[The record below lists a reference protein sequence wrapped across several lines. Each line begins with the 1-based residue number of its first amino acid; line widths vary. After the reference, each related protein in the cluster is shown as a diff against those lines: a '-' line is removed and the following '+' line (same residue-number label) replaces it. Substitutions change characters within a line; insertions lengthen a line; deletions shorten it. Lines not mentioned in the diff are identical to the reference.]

1 MKIYLQS
8 ITIENFKG
16 IKEFTAFFG
25 KETTIKG
32 ANATGKSTL
41 VDSFLWLLTGKD
53 SENRADFEI
62 KTVDEKN
69 DPIHHLQHSVTGVLN
84 IDGEAVVLKRVYQ
97 EIWRKTQGE
106 QEPHLAG
113 NETLYFWNDV
123 PLKQKEYS
131 AKINDLIQP
140 DLLKLITN
148 PFYFASLKKDI
159 RRAMLIDIA
168 NVPSS
173 ESLLAS
179 EKYQELKNYLSG
191 KSIQEFKKEVA
202 YKKKQK
208 KDELAS
214 IPGKIQERTS
224 MIPSLLPDFTKISSE
239 ISEKEKELKN
249 IDSSI
254 SDLNKQAE
262 EENKSFLESQKKLR
276 DLQSQ
281 ITKIENDTRSDFNKK
296 SSAKREKINDLRSEI
311 ETQKNELPR
320 IEANI
325 YDLEAKIKAKE
336 QEKEDKLAEWYAENE
351 KALSISDDFI
361 CPTCGQPLPEEMKE
375 KKVETLTS
383 SFNLNKTKKLDEI
396 VKEGNSIKEAIAS
409 YEKNIEIYKSKK
421 KECEDKIKS
430 LQDDL
435 AVAEN
440 EKGATETV
448 DTMLFNNDA
457 YQMAKKLYD
466 SLNESKEEAKSADT
480 SEYTQ
485 KQNVLRNEISDLK
498 IQLSKKGD
506 IDTNKARIVE
516 LEKREKELSSQIA
529 ELDGLEFKAFEFEQD
544 QITAVETAVN
554 SKFDIVKIKMF
565 NEQLNGGTESTC
577 EILVNGVLFEAAN
590 SAGKLSAGLD
600 IIKTF
605 SKYYDKEAPI
615 FCDNR
620 ESVTT
625 IPEIESQI
633 INLYVDPTYT
643 KLTVL

>member
-8 ITIENFKG
+8 ITLENFKG

-69 DPIHHLQHSVTGVLN
+69 DPIHHLQHSVTGVLD
-84 IDGEAVVLKRVYQ
+84 IDGESVVLKRVYQ

-106 QEPHLAG
+106 QEAHLAG

-140 DLLKLITN
+140 DILKLITN
-148 PFYFASLKKDI
+148 PFYFVSLKKDI

-179 EKYQELKNYLSG
+179 DKYEELQNYLSG
-191 KSIQEFKKEVA
+191 KSIQDFKKEVA
-202 YKKKQK
+202 YKKKGYNE
-208 KDELAS
+208 ELKS
-214 IPGKIQERTS
+214 IPGKIQERTA
-224 MIPSLLPDFTKISSE
+224 MIPSELPDFAKISSE
-239 ISEKEKELKN
+239 ISKREKELKD
-249 IDSSI
+249 IDASI
-254 SDLNKQAE
+254 SDLNKQVE
-262 EENKSFLESQKKLR
+262 EDNKLFTANQKKIR
-276 DLQSQ
+276 ELQSQ
-281 ITKIENDTRSDFNKK
+281 VTKIENDTRADFNKK
-296 SSAKREKINDLRSEI
+296 SSDKRERINDLRSKI
-311 ETQKNELPR
+311 ETQKNEIPR
-320 IEANI
+320 ISTSI
-325 YDLEAKIKAKE
+325 TDLEDKIKIK
-336 QEKEDKLAEWYAENE
+336 EKEKSDKLAEWYTENE
-351 KALSISDDFI
+351 KELTITDDFN
-361 CPTCGQPLPEEMKE
+361 CPTCGQSLPEEMRE
-375 KKVETLTS
+375 KKVETLTA
-383 SFNLNKTKKLDEI
+383 SFNLDKTKKLDLI
-396 VKEGNSIKEAIAS
+396 VKDGNTIKEAIAS
-409 YEKNIEIYKSKK
+409 YEKNIEGYKSKQ

-435 AVAEN
+435 VVAEN

-448 DTMLFNNDA
+448 DTILSKNEA
-457 YQMAKKLYD
+457 YQTAKKLYET
-466 SLNESKEEAKSADT
+466 LNESKSEAKAADT

-506 IDTNKARIVE
+506 IETNKARIIE
-516 LEKREKELSSQIA
+516 LEKREREISSQIA
-529 ELDGLEFKAFEFEQD
+529 ELEGLEFKATSFEQD

-554 SKFDIVKIKMF
+554 AKFNLVKIKMF
-565 NEQLNGGTESTC
+565 NEQINGGTESTC

-590 SAGKLSAGLD
+590 SAGKLAAGLD

-605 SKYYDKEAPI
+605 SNYYDIEAPI

-620 ESVTT
+620 ESVTD
-625 IPEIESQI
+625 IPETNSQI